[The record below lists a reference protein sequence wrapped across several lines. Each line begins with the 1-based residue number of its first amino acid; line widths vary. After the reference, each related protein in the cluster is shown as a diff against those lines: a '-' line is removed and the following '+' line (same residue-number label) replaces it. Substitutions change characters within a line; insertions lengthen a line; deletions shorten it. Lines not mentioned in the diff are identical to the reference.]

1 MGLSR
6 PSPLCVALGVEFVRL
21 EPSAPDFPRLPDTSI
36 VIKAID
42 HETALADLINAKAA
56 QKA

>member
-1 MGLSR
+1 
-6 PSPLCVALGVEFVRL
+6 VALGVEFVRL